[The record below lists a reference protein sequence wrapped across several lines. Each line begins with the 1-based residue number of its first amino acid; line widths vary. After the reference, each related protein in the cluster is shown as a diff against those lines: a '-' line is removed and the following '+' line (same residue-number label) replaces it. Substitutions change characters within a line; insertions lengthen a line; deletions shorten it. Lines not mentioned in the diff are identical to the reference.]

1 MRLIKLGVLV
11 LTLLISTINGNAR
24 INVNRVKSSMTSAP
38 LINHKDT
45 LKINRTDSLKIALTD
60 TLKAALTDSI
70 PIDNLDSM
78 LSDKLDSMVH
88 TWYVQNAFPVDS
100 LEKAFS
106 ADTLQTELPDSVYIH
121 RLQNLDS
128 YIPLPYNESVKKFI
142 NFYFNRRRGMV
153 SIMMG
158 LTNYY
163 FPLFEEALAKYDL
176 PLELKYLPI
185 IESALNPRIVSRAGA
200 SGLWQ
205 FMHGTAKMYGLE
217 INSYVDERNDP
228 IKATDAAARYLKD
241 LYSIYG
247 DWHVVIAAYNCGPG
261 NINKA
266 VRRSGGKQTYWE
278 IYSKLPRETRGYIP
292 IFIAANYVMNYAK
305 EHKLYSVQPS
315 FKILTDTLVIN
326 SYLNFEQIAGVL
338 NIPVMEI
345 RQLNPQYKHDIIPA
359 RADKHFVLK
368 LPIDKISPFIDSQSQ
383 IFAFNREKYFPN
395 NQIVPIKNDRDS
407 RFFDTTGM
415 KKIFYTVKSGDNAR
429 SVANKYKI
437 TTSLLSEWNHLR
449 RNRVK
454 VGQKLA
460 IYVED
465 KALAAKGSSKKLKK
479 GKGSETKEIV
489 LKPNEAITGP
499 NTINE
504 EFTFYTV
511 RQGDSLYTIAKQ
523 FAGVSDT
530 EIKLLNNIK
539 NAKGLVIGQKLKIPI
554 KA

>member
-1 MRLIKLGVLV
+1 MKLINLGILV
-11 LTLLISTINGNAR
+11 LMLVILTINSNAQSVDNQEKS
-24 INVNRVKSSMTSAP
+24 IIVSAEVK
-38 LINHKDT
+38 T
-45 LKINRTDSLKIALTD
+45 LDSLKAN
-60 TLKAALTDSI
+60 LTDSTKITLSDTI
-70 PIDNLDSM
+70 PIDNLDNI

-100 LEKAFS
+100 LEKAFAS
-106 ADTLQTELPDSVYIH
+106 DTLQRELPDSIYIS

-142 NFYFNRRRGMV
+142 NFYVNRRKGMV

-163 FPLFEEALAKYDL
+163 FPLFEEALARYDL
-176 PLELKYLPI
+176 PAELKYLPI

-217 INSYVDERNDP
+217 INSYIDERNDP

-241 LYSIYG
+241 LYAIYG

-266 VRRSGGKQTYWE
+266 VRRSGGKQGYWE

-292 IFIAANYVMNYAK
+292 IFIAANYVMNYGK
-305 EHKLYSVQPS
+305 EHNLFAVRPT
-315 FKILTDTLVIN
+315 FKILTDTIVVN
-326 SYLNFEQIAGVL
+326 SYLNFEQIASVL

-345 RQLNPQYKHDIIPA
+345 RQLNPQYKRDIIPA
-359 RADKHFVLK
+359 KAGKQYVLK
-368 LPIDKISPFIDSQSQ
+368 LPIDKISPFIDSQTQ
-383 IFAFNREKYFPN
+383 IFAFNRDKYFPN
-395 NQIVPIKNDRDS
+395 NQIVPVRDEYGRS
-407 RFFDTTGM
+407 LYFDTDGK
-415 KKIFYTVKSGDNAR
+415 KKITYTVKSGDNTRA
-429 SVANKYKI
+429 VANKFKI
-437 TTSLLSEWNHLR
+437 STSLLAEWNHIR
-449 RNRVK
+449 HNRIK
-454 VGQKLA
+454 VGQKLT
-460 IYVED
+460 IYLED
-465 KALAAKGSSKKLKK
+465 KSAIAALGTKKAKSDSLKANTT
-479 GKGSETKEIV
+479 STV
-489 LKPNEAITGP
+489 QKPLESITGP
-499 NTINE
+499 LSFNE

-511 RQGDSLYTIAKQ
+511 RRGDSLYTIAKQ

-539 NAKGLVIGQKLKIPI
+539 NAKGLVVGQKLKIPI

>member
-1 MRLIKLGVLV
+1 MRIINLGILV
-11 LTLLISTINGNAR
+11 LSFLIIAINSEAQVNNNQPNASL
-24 INVNRVKSSMTSAP
+24 IAAGTKS
-38 LINHKDT
+38 L
-45 LKINRTDSLKIALTD
+45 DSLKANPAD
-60 TLKAALTDSI
+60 TIL
-70 PIDNLDSM
+70 IDNLDNI
-78 LSDKLDSMVH
+78 LSDRLDSMVN

-100 LEKAFS
+100 LKKACA
-106 ADTLQTELPDSVYIH
+106 ADTLQKDLPDSVYIK

-142 NFYFNRRRGMV
+142 NFYFSRRRGMV

-163 FPLFEEALAKYDL
+163 FPLFEETLARYDL
-176 PLELKYLPI
+176 PAELKYLPI

-217 INSYVDERNDP
+217 INSYIDERNDP
-228 IKATDAAARYLKD
+228 IKSTDAAARYLKD
-241 LYSIYG
+241 LYAIYG

-266 VRRSGGKQTYWE
+266 VRRSGGKQGYWE

-305 EHKLYSVQPS
+305 EHSLSPVNPT

-326 SYLNFEQIAGVL
+326 SYLNFEQIASVL
-338 NIPVMEI
+338 NIPITEI
-345 RQLNPQYKHDIIPA
+345 RQLNPQYKRDIIPA
-359 RADKHFVLK
+359 KPDKHFVLK
-368 LPIDKISPFIDSQSQ
+368 LPIDKISPFIDSQTQ
-383 IFAFNREKYFPN
+383 IFAYNRDKYFPN
-395 NQIVPIKNDRDS
+395 NQIVPIKGDPGS
-407 RFFDTTGM
+407 RYFDTEGK
-415 KKIFYTVKSGDNAR
+415 KKIYYTVKTGDNPRAI
-429 SVANKYKI
+429 AKKYKVGS
-437 TTSLLSEWNHLR
+437 SLLCEWNNIRH
-449 RNRVK
+449 NKVK

-460 IYVED
+460 IYIDD
-465 KALAAKGSSKKLKK
+465 KSADTKKGSKSAKNEILKVK
-479 GKGSETKEIV
+479 ASREIV
-489 LKPNEAITGP
+489 QKPEESITGKS
-499 NTINE
+499 TLAE
-504 EFTFYTV
+504 EFTYYVV
-511 RQGDSLYTIAKQ
+511 RPGDSLYTIAKQ

-539 NAKGLVIGQKLKIPI
+539 NAKGLTIGQKLKIPV

>member
-1 MRLIKLGVLV
+1 MKLINLTILV
-11 LTLLISTINGNAR
+11 LMLVISTINSNAQS
-24 INVNRVKSSMTSAP
+24 IDNQKKTTVASTQVNTLDSLRAN
-38 LINHKDT
+38 LADT
-45 LKINRTDSLKIALTD
+45 LKT
-60 TLKAALTDSI
+60 TLSDSI
-70 PIDNLDSM
+70 PVDNLDNI

-100 LEKAFS
+100 LEKAFAS
-106 ADTLQTELPDSVYIH
+106 DTLQRELPDSVYIS

-128 YIPLPYNESVKKFI
+128 YISLPYNESVKKFI
-142 NFYFNRRRGMV
+142 NFYVNRRKGMV

-163 FPLFEEALAKYDL
+163 FPLFEEALARYDL

-185 IESALNPRIVSRAGA
+185 IESALNPKIVSRAGA

-217 INSYVDERNDP
+217 INSYIDERNDP

-241 LYSIYG
+241 LYAIYG

-266 VRRSGGKQTYWE
+266 VRRSGGKQGYWE
-278 IYSKLPRETRGYIP
+278 IYSKLPKETRGYIP

-305 EHKLYSVQPS
+305 EHNLFAVKPT
-315 FKILTDTLVIN
+315 FKILTDTIVVN
-326 SYLNFEQIAGVL
+326 SYLNFEQIASVL

-345 RQLNPQYKHDIIPA
+345 RQLNPQYKRDIIPA
-359 RADKHFVLK
+359 KANKQYVLK
-368 LPIDKISPFIDSQSQ
+368 LPIDKVSPFIDSQTQ
-383 IFAFNREKYFPN
+383 IFAYNRDKYFPN
-395 NQIVPIKNDRDS
+395 NQIVPVRDEHGRS
-407 RFFDTTGM
+407 LYFDTDGK
-415 KKIFYTVKSGDNAR
+415 KKIIYTVKTGDNPR

-437 TTSLLSEWNHLR
+437 STSLLAEWNHIR
-449 RNRVK
+449 HNRIK
-454 VGQKLA
+454 AGQKLT
-460 IYVED
+460 IYLED
-465 KALAAKGSSKKLKK
+465 KTSEAAASTKRATTDSLKAANANAIAQK
-479 GKGSETKEIV
+479 QLES
-489 LKPNEAITGP
+489 ITGP
-499 NTINE
+499 LTFNA

-511 RQGDSLYTIAKQ
+511 RPGDSLYTIAKQ
-523 FAGVSDT
+523 FAGVSDL

-539 NAKGLVIGQKLKIPI
+539 NTRGLMIGQKLKIPI